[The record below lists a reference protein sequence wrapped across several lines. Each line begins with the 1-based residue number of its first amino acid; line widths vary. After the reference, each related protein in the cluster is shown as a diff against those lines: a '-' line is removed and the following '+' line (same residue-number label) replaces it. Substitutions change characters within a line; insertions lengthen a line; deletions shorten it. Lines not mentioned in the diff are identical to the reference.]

1 MPYLKQKDG
10 QRKKPESKKPAQPQ
24 TSPAIEYA
32 ESDYRHSRCVEEA
45 LDGLT
50 SVLSTWVMQ
59 ERNGDNAQPMYSESS
74 GYPVKVQLS
83 AGTDQEDCTVWIECE
98 ALDRL
103 ATAFERIADAMTA
116 RVDAGS

>member
-1 MPYLKQKDG
+1 MPVPKHEAP
-10 QRKKPESKKPAQPQ
+10 KKRDKKTAQPQ
-24 TSPAIEYA
+24 TNPSIEYG

-50 SVLSTWVMQ
+50 SVISTWVTQ
-59 ERNGDNAQPMYSESS
+59 ERNGDNAQPMYSEST

-83 AGTDQEDCTVWIECE
+83 AGTDQDDCTIWIECE

-103 ATAFERIADAMTA
+103 ANAFERIADAMTA
-116 RVDAGS
+116 RKQG

>member
-1 MPYLKQKDG
+1 VNTIPKHE
-10 QRKKPESKKPAQPQ
+10 PSKKTKAKKTRLTLADMPHINPA
-24 TSPAIEYA
+24 TEYA

-50 SVLSTWVMQ
+50 SVLSTWAMN
-59 ERNGDNAQPMYSESS
+59 ERNGDNGSSLYSSPN

-83 AGTDQEDCTVWIECE
+83 AGTDEEDCTVWIECE

-103 ATAFERIADAMTA
+103 ATAFERIADAMTTK
-116 RVDAGS
+116 